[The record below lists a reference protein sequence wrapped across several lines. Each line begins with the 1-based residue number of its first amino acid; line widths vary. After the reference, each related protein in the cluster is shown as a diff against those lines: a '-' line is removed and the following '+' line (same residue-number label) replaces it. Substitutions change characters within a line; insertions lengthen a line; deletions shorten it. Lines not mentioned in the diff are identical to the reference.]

1 MVRCIITLTRKS
13 RKEFFYMENKVLI
26 IEDEESIRG
35 FLKINFKKHN
45 FIVIEAATGEEGL
58 LKARQENPDVVLLD
72 VMLPGISGFQV
83 CETLRKEMPDVGII
97 MLTARGQDIDKIK
110 GLEYG
115 ADDYVVKPFNT
126 TELILR
132 AKSLLRRLGGKSA
145 GDSKEDTLKS
155 GVFKLELYSQRVF
168 KEDKEILLTPKEFF
182 LLKIF
187 LENKNKAFTRDELLD
202 KIWGYDYV
210 GDTKIVDVNIRRL
223 RSKIE
228 DKDSHGMYIE
238 TVWGIGYR
246 WRKE

>member
-1 MVRCIITLTRKS
+1 
-13 RKEFFYMENKVLI
+13 MESKVLI

-45 FIVIEAATGEEGL
+45 FIVIEVATGEEGL

-83 CETLRKEMPDVGII
+83 CETLRKELPGVGII

-132 AKSLLRRLGGKSA
+132 AKSLLRRLVGKGTS
-145 GDSKEDTLKS
+145 DSKEDTLKS

-202 KIWGYDYV
+202 KIWGYDYM

-228 DKDSHGMYIE
+228 DKDSHGMFIE